1 MMSSGRGL
9 EGTTALRVAG
19 NAEAHTK
26 FYDDKAVTARATGE
40 SSGENQG
47 KYLKG
52 MKELSFKKVTRSS
65 AQLKFL
71 YANAHSLG
79 NKEEELEA
87 SVIRENHNIVVIT
100 KIWWDDF
107 HD

>member
-52 MKELSFKKVTRSS
+52 MKELSFKKVTRS
-65 AQLKFL
+65 
-71 YANAHSLG
+71 
-79 NKEEELEA
+79 
-87 SVIRENHNIVVIT
+87 
-100 KIWWDDF
+100 
-107 HD
+107 